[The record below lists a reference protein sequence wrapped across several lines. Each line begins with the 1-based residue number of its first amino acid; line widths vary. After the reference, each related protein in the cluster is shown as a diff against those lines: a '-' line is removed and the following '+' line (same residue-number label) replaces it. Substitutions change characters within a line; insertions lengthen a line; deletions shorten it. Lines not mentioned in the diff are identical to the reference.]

1 MKNKDLVYGIHA
13 IEEAI
18 DSGREPNKI
27 MIKKGLGGDLFYE
40 LKKLLGP
47 HKDKI
52 QYVPAEKL
60 NRLTKGNHQG
70 VIALFSPVN
79 YSDLELI
86 IPGVF
91 EKGESPF
98 VLILDGVTDVRN
110 FGAIARSAECCG
122 VHAIVIPQKGGAQ
135 ITSDAVKTSAGA
147 LNRIAVCRVKFLQ
160 DAIEYLKNS
169 GCQIVAC
176 TEKGEK
182 NISDADLTSGTAVI
196 MGSEDTGVSPVFR
209 KMCDLELKIPMT
221 GVTNSLNVAVAAG
234 VICYERLRQLL

>member
-13 IEEAI
+13 IEEAL

-27 MIKKGLGGDLFYE
+27 LIKKGLGGELFLE
-40 LKKLLGP
+40 LKKILGS

-52 QYVPAEKL
+52 QYVPVEKL
-60 NRLTKGNHQG
+60 NRLSKGNHQG
-70 VIALFSPVN
+70 VMAFFSPVN
-79 YSDLELI
+79 YSSLENI
-86 IPGVF
+86 IPGVY
-91 EKGESPF
+91 EKGENPF

-122 VHAIVIPQKGGAQ
+122 VHALVIPQKGGAL

-160 DAIEYLKNS
+160 DAIDYLRNS
-169 GCQIVAC
+169 GCKIVAC

-182 NISDADLTSGTAVI
+182 NISDYDLSEGTVVI
-196 MGSEDTGVSPVFR
+196 MGAEDTGVSPVFR
-209 KMCDLELKIPMT
+209 KMCDIELKIPMI
-221 GVTNSLNVAVAAG
+221 GETNSLNVAVAAG
-234 VICYERLRQLL
+234 IICYERLRQVF